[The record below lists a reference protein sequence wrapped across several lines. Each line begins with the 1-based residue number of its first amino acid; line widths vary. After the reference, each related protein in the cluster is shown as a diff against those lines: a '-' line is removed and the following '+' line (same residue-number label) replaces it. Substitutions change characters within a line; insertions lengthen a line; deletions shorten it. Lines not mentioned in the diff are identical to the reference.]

1 MNWLKSGAMILVL
14 AMPSY
19 AASAPPEA
27 LFGAPLSSPAAAATG
42 QAGPLGKAFPVAP
55 ARQARQGTGSL
66 DRYSS
71 ALGELRPDG
80 RTATRG
86 PRDAEVYQKAS
97 PSVVLVVSEAGLGSG
112 VLVSADGRIVTNLH
126 VVGES
131 SEVGVIFKPATEG
144 AKIGKADLR
153 MAKVIKRDG
162 LADLALLQ
170 VESPPVGATPLAI
183 GDVSSLRVGA
193 DVHAIGHPDGR
204 QWTYTRGI
212 VSQIRRDY
220 EWSVEPGQAHKA
232 TVVQTQTPINPGN
245 SGGPLID
252 DDLRVVGINS
262 FVAGGEGLNFAVSG
276 DDVKAFLARDGDRQA
291 APVAA
296 DEDSAA
302 VCEPALVREWRDTD
316 PPANVSLVD
325 LDCDGLGDA
334 AFYEPDDEAEPAFVV
349 VDEDGDGAA
358 DTILYDEDRDGN
370 PETALY
376 DTDDVPGP
384 DLIGF
389 FREGEDEPYRW
400 ERYEE
405 EEAAEQE

>member
-1 MNWLKSGAMILVL
+1 MILVL

-27 LFGAPLSSPAAAATG
+27 LFGAPLNSPEPGATVRQGAVGKPFPAAT
-42 QAGPLGKAFPVAP
+42 
-55 ARQARQGTGSL
+55 ARQPLA
-66 DRYSS
+66 RYSS
-71 ALGELRPDG
+71 ALGALRPDG
-80 RTATRG
+80 RAATRG
-86 PRDAEVYQKAS
+86 ARDAEVYQKAS
-97 PSVVLVVSEAGLGSG
+97 PSVVLVVSDDSLGSG

-126 VVGES
+126 VVGAS
-131 SEVGVIFKPATEG
+131 PEVGVIFKPAVEG

-153 MAKVIKRDG
+153 MAKVVKRDG

-170 VESPPVGATPLAI
+170 VEAVPEGATPLAI

-220 EWSVEPGQAHKA
+220 EWSIEPGQAHKA

-252 DDLRVVGINS
+252 DDLRVIGINS

-291 APVAA
+291 APAEAGDEGAA
-296 DEDSAA
+296 A
-302 VCEPALVREWRDTD
+302 CESEVVREWRETD
-316 PPANVSLVD
+316 PPANAGLVD
-325 LDCDGLGDA
+325 LNCDGLGDA
-334 AFYEPDDEAEPAFVV
+334 VYIEPDDEKEPILVT
-349 VDEDGDGAA
+349 VDEDGDGEV
-358 DTILYDEDRDGN
+358 DTVLVDEDRDGN
-370 PETALY
+370 PEIALY

-384 DLIGF
+384 DLIGY
-389 FREGEDEPYRW
+389 FREGENEPYRW

-405 EEAAEQE
+405 EAEEAEQE